1 MARAKY
7 WRRRRPEVELR
18 SPCAKLSALFAA
30 VVLSVAFTCSA
41 QDSHTAL
48 DTWLEGL
55 KSLRTQFTQ
64 TTKDSQGHQ
73 SDQASGE
80 LLVLRP
86 GRFRWESHDDAGAA
100 TGSAP
105 ASGASAASGQ
115 VLIADG
121 RNVWF
126 YDRDLQQVT
135 VKPVDAA
142 LSATPIMLLSGG
154 ADVRKAFEISDA
166 GAKDGLAWLRI
177 KPRGADADFR
187 QALLGFA
194 GGELRQMILEDKLG
208 QVSTL
213 TFSRS
218 QRNAPVTNA
227 EVSFTPPKG
236 VDVIGTAGK

>member
-18 SPCAKLSALFAA
+18 PACARLSALFAA
-30 VVLSVAFTCSA
+30 VVLGLAFVCRA
-41 QDSHTAL
+41 EDPHTAL
-48 DTWLEGL
+48 DTWLAGL

-73 SDQASGE
+73 TGQASGE

-86 GRFRWESHDDAGAA
+86 GRFRWESHDAADAAG
-100 TGSAP
+100 GSAP
-105 ASGASAASGQ
+105 ASAATADSGQ

-135 VKPVDAA
+135 VRPVDAA

-166 GAKDGLAWLRI
+166 GTKDGLAWLRI
-177 KPRGADADFR
+177 KPRGGEADFR
-187 QALLGFA
+187 QAVLGFA

-208 QVSTL
+208 QASTL
-213 TFSRS
+213 TFSHS
-218 QRNAPVTNA
+218 QRNAAVTSA

-236 VDVIGTAGK
+236 VDVLGTASK

>member
-1 MARAKY
+1 LNSSRAKSCCGFAAALLGFAGLGGVIAAPARA
-7 WRRRRPEVELR
+7 
-18 SPCAKLSALFAA
+18 AA
-30 VVLSVAFTCSA
+30 DDT
-41 QDSHTAL
+41 HTAL
-48 DTWLEGL
+48 DAWLAGL

-64 TTKDSQGHQ
+64 VTKDAQGHQ
-73 SDQASGE
+73 TDEASGE

-86 GRFRWESHDDAGAA
+86 GRFRWESHDDAAA
-100 TGSAP
+100 ASGSAP
-105 ASGASAASGQ
+105 SSGASTDSGQ

-142 LSATPIMLLSGG
+142 LTATPIMLLSGG

-166 GAKDGLAWLRI
+166 GTKDGLMWLRI

-187 QALLGFA
+187 QAVLGFSA
-194 GGELRQMILEDKLG
+194 GELRQMILEDKLG

-218 QRNAPVTNA
+218 QRNAPVTDA

-236 VDVIGTAGK
+236 VDVLGTARK

>member
-18 SPCAKLSALFAA
+18 PACARLSALFAA
-30 VVLSVAFTCSA
+30 VVVSLAFNCSA
-41 QDSHTAL
+41 QDTNTAL
-48 DTWLEGL
+48 DTWLAGL

-73 SDQASGE
+73 TGQASGE

-86 GRFRWESHDDAGAA
+86 GRFRWESHDAADAAG
-100 TGSAP
+100 GSAP
-105 ASGASAASGQ
+105 ASAATADSGQ

-135 VKPVDAA
+135 VKPADTA
-142 LSATPIMLLSGG
+142 LSATPIMLLTGG
-154 ADVRKAFEISDA
+154 AEVRKAFDIDDA
-166 GAKDGLAWLRI
+166 GPKDRLAWLRV
-177 KPRGADADFR
+177 KPHGTDADFR
-187 QALLGFA
+187 QALLGFG

-208 QVSTL
+208 QVATL
-213 TFSRS
+213 AFSRS
-218 QRNAPVTNA
+218 QRNAPVTVA
-227 EVSFTPPKG
+227 EVSFTPPKEA
-236 VDVIGTAGK
+236 DVIGTPRK